1 MTNIT
6 DETPF
11 TGIIEMS
18 ALVDKAE
25 FGGNALVYLPKY
37 VQPDDEL
44 FEKTDAEIEETF
56 LSALEKMY
64 PHFNRK
70 DVAEFKVSRVRR
82 VFPLPT
88 LRYSDDAPGV
98 RTSLENIFVVNSSQ
112 ITNGTLNVNE
122 TIQLA
127 SRVVHMERILLLQK
141 MGRAGIHVLD
151 WDVTESFDL
160 LVRKTFSR
168 TPVWLRTIGR

>member
-1 MTNIT
+1 MKNSLSNYYVTNIT

-37 VQPDDEL
+37 VSPTDEL
-44 FEKTDAEIEETF
+44 FEKSDTEIEEIF
-56 LSALEKMY
+56 LNALEKMY
-64 PHFNRK
+64 PHFKRD
-70 DVAEFKVSRVRR
+70 DVMAFKISRVRQ

-88 LRYSDDAPGV
+88 LNYSENLPNMT
-98 RTSLENIFVVNSSQ
+98 TSLENVFIVNSAQ

-122 TIQLA
+122 TVQLA
-127 SRVVHMERILLLQK
+127 ERFFEENLARETHERHEI
-141 MGRAGIHVLD
+141 
-151 WDVTESFDL
+151 
-160 LVRKTFSR
+160 KTKD
-168 TPVWLRTIGR
+168 